1 MANKK
6 TNTEKQ
12 NENENRTVESA
23 PQYITKKPDFYCPLA
38 PSMMW
43 HHGMFYKECPLN
55 SYNRDMPQC
64 NGCKLR
70 WVGVENKKDRDSIK
84 KNSPLVEKAK
94 REEIPT
100 IGKTYS
106 TEDVK

>member
-1 MANKK
+1 MFD
-6 TNTEKQ
+6 NT
-12 NENENRTVESA
+12 
-23 PQYITKKPDFYCPLA
+23 I
-38 PSMMW
+38 
-43 HHGMFYKECPLN
+43 LN
-55 SYNRDMPQC
+55 C